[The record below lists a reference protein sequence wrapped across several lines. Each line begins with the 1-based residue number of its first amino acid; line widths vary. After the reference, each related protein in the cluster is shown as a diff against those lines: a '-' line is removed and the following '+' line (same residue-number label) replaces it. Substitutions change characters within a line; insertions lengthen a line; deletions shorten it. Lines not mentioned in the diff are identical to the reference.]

1 MKLKSILSF
10 IGIEFDTDIIIN
22 SIKTNSKE
30 VVKNDLFIAI
40 NKGHD
45 YIDEAIK
52 NGAVCVILENDIK
65 CDVLNFK
72 VDSTKEILKDIARY
86 LRILYNIPL
95 IAITGSTGKTTT
107 KDLISLVLSSKYNV
121 LKSIKNHNNDI
132 GLPETL
138 LRLNNTFDMIVV
150 EMGMNHL
157 KEISELS
164 KIALP
169 NFAVITN
176 IGSAHIG
183 NLGSIKNILKAKLEI
198 TDGLNGSLIINNSDK
213 YLKKVKYKN
222 LIKVDKKKLKVK
234 KIRYETDKITF
245 YIDNIKFSF
254 NIPFKHI
261 LIDVFLAIKI
271 GLLFGIP
278 LNTISNAIKNYKP
291 EIGRLNIRGGKYEI
305 IDDSYNSSYE
315 AVIPVL
321 KTIRKSKKYK
331 YIILGDILELG
342 SYSKK
347 YHKKINK
354 YLKKIK
360 NKEVILIGTAV
371 KYIKGIRFE
380 NVDDINAYLKNNLK
394 ENSLIY
400 IKGSRKMNLDKIK
413 I

>member
-10 IGIEFDTDIIIN
+10 IGVEFDTDIIIN

-138 LRLNNTFDMIVV
+138 LRLNNTFDIVVV

-271 GLLFGIP
+271 GLLFDIP
-278 LNTISNAIKNYKP
+278 LKNISNSIKNYKP
-291 EIGRLNIRGGKYEI
+291 EIGRLNIKKDKYEV

-360 NKEVILIGTAV
+360 NKEVLLIGTAV